1 MSRVAETSSISTI
14 QDDDD
19 IEEEEFLSAPKIHKT
34 IRLSDESDSDAK
46 SSSVQSRKYILKQ
59 VPKSVVC
66 KTEDDSIPLPDP
78 FELPKHYRADVEVDL
93 KSGSMTEDTT
103 RSFLS
108 SVAAS
113 MFTYK
118 RYPSADDYRNV
129 ARVIIQKYPF
139 MKSPTGKPY
148 M

>member
-1 MSRVAETSSISTI
+1 MI

-19 IEEEEFLSAPKIHKT
+19 IEDEEFLSVPKRHKT
-34 IRLSDESDSDAK
+34 VRLSDESDSDAK
-46 SSSVQSRKYILKQ
+46 SSIQSRKYILKQ

-103 RSFLS
+103 RAFLS

-148 M
+148 VSRV